1 MLEQKGLCTA
11 EEWQRH
17 HLQKDKPAGLGV
29 VHYPQPI
36 HQQGPLETSKVR
48 TDYNNNY
55 YYWFIVSVHA
65 SITQDIAKHNRSI
78 KVAQGNSLV
87 LFMNYIKSFDTK
99 MFLSLNS

>member
-17 HLQKDKPAGLGV
+17 HMQKDKPAGLGV

-48 TDYNNNY
+48 TDYNNY
-55 YYWFIVSVHA
+55 YYMPNPVFG
-65 SITQDIAKHNRSI
+65 K
-78 KVAQGNSLV
+78 SLCSDW
-87 LFMNYIKSFDTK
+87 L
-99 MFLSLNS
+99 FLSQDFAVLTDCFRGNGPIRVFLF

>member
-17 HLQKDKPAGLGV
+17 HMQKDKPAGLGV

-48 TDYNNNY
+48 TDYN
-55 YYWFIVSVHA
+55 YYWFMVSMHP
-65 SITQDIAKHNRSI
+65 SSYGCTQEVAKHNKSV

-87 LFMNYIKSFDTK
+87 FFIIYINSFDTK
-99 MFLSLNS
+99 MFLFLNS

>member
-48 TDYNNNY
+48 TDYNNIQLFPEGEVNSGGY
-55 YYWFIVSVHA
+55 IPRRIYPLPFTDPEGDSCF
-65 SITQDIAKHNRSI
+65 SIYQIRWI
-78 KVAQGNSLV
+78 K
-87 LFMNYIKSFDTK
+87 K
-99 MFLSLNS
+99 MPLH